1 MSQNPPDRD
10 RLNGISRNIIGCAYQ
25 VSNTLGNGY
34 LEKVYE
40 NALAYELRSQGL
52 RVEQQ
57 YPLKVRYERVIVG
70 EYVADL
76 VVDESV
82 LVELKAVDGLNDVS
96 PGLMPKLP
104 QDNRATSLSTH
115 QLRPAQSRSS
125 TCCAQFLICPI
136 CTRN

>member
-10 RLNGISRNIIGCAYQ
+10 RLNGISRKIIGCAYQ

-57 YPLKVRYERVIVG
+57 YPLNVRYERVIVG

-82 LVELKAVDGLNDVS
+82 LVELKAVDGLNDVH
-96 PGLMPKLP
+96 
-104 QDNRATSLSTH
+104 LSN
-115 QLRPAQSRSS
+115 A
-125 TCCAQFLICPI
+125 
-136 CTRN
+136 